1 MSQVLGI
8 MTSRF
13 TNNTIAYLLA
23 ISSIGLIIRLY
34 YFPHDIP
41 LTLDTLSYFFY
52 ANDVS
57 ILGKTPTGYNFPNN
71 GWPLFVSIFF
81 SIFRSDNFLEYMDLQ
96 RYLSIIIS
104 VGTVVPTYLLCK
116 KFVEKPYCL
125 LGAALFIFDPRII
138 QNSLLGDT
146 QPLFIFVSV
155 FALVLFFSRKM
166 KIVYISFFCV
176 AILSLIRYE
185 GILLILPFSIMY
197 LLRFRR
203 EKLVI
208 VKFSFAIMIFILIII
223 PAAYFRIESIGN
235 DGLTSQ
241 VYGGAIATNSIIN
254 DRDEIDGKNFIVN
267 GIINFGRY
275 LGWVLIP
282 TFIFFVPIGFFYFLK
297 KMDYKTVTTL
307 AVLFTMMIPAIY
319 AYARD
324 IQETRYLYIIFPIFC
339 VFTSFTIK
347 QFLNKRSLKNIF
359 LLGIT
364 CAVIISSLIFFDYKK
379 IDHDHEYE
387 AYRISKYVSIFTT
400 VINDYYPESRY
411 IRVPPET
418 LKFPTIIEGK
428 KFGPELIASQGFNS
442 LEQYITE
449 NNRLDHL
456 VLDGKKNRAGFLNDV
471 YYNEEKY
478 PFLIK
483 EFDSDEFGFNY
494 KVKIFRIDYEKFK
507 QIKEN

>member
-1 MSQVLGI
+1 MSQLSDI
-8 MTSRF
+8 TISRF
-13 TNNTIAYLLA
+13 TNNTTVYLLT
-23 ISSIGLIIRLY
+23 ISSVGLIIRLY

-57 ILGKTPTGYNFPNN
+57 ILGKIPTGYNFPNN
-71 GWPLFVSIFF
+71 GWPLFVSVFF
-81 SIFRSDNFLEYMDLQ
+81 FIFRSDNFLDYMDLQ

-104 VGTVVPTYLLCK
+104 VGTVAPTYLLCK

-155 FALVLFFSRKM
+155 SALVLFFSKKM
-166 KIVYISFFCV
+166 KIVYVSFFCV

-185 GILLILPFSIMY
+185 GVLLIVPFSIMY

-208 VKFSFAIMIFILIII
+208 VKFSIAIMIFILIII
-223 PAAYFRIESIGN
+223 PTAYFRIESIGN

-241 VYGGAIATNSIIN
+241 VYGGAIVANSMIN
-254 DRDEIDGKNFIVN
+254 DSSEMDGKNFIVN
-267 GIINFGRY
+267 GIVNFGKY

-297 KMDYKTVTTL
+297 KADYKTITIL
-307 AVLFTMMIPAIY
+307 AVSFTIMIPAVY

-324 IQETRYLYIIFPIFC
+324 IQETRYLYIIFPMFC

-347 QFLNKRSLKNIF
+347 QFLNKRALKNIL

-364 CAVIISSLIFFDYKK
+364 STVIASSLIFINYKK
-379 IDHDHEYE
+379 IDYEYENE
-387 AYRISKYVSIFTT
+387 AYRISKYVSMFTK

-411 IRVPPET
+411 IRAPPET
-418 LKFPTIIEGK
+418 LSFPTIIEGK
-428 KFGPELIASQGFNS
+428 KFGPELIPSQGFNS
-442 LEQYITE
+442 LEQYIIE

-456 VLDGKKNRAGFLNDV
+456 VLDGKKNRASFLNDA
-471 YYNEEKY
+471 YHNEDKY

-483 EFDSDEFGFNY
+483 EFDSAEFGFNY
-494 KVKIFRIDYEKFK
+494 KVKIFRIDYEKFE
-507 QIKEN
+507 QIKKN